1 MKNIRL
7 IFKAEEE
14 IEKVKTQSDSF
25 IVNKYNE
32 IKLVNKD
39 EWKKPLDLEKNDV
52 FICKNEYSKDVACV
66 VQSVKELENNQVEIK
81 FIIWVRE
88 ITDHAVY

>member
-1 MKNIRL
+1 M
-7 IFKAEEE
+7 FKAKEE

-81 FIIWVRE
+81 FIICVRE